1 MDIKFVKNFL
11 VIQSLIFVRWFV
23 FNFLLLFAIFYLFVS
38 VVIIDCKKN
47 HSLSLLS

>member
-23 FNFLLLFAIFYLFVS
+23 FNFLLLFVVFYLLVS
-38 VVIIDCKKN
+38 VAIIDA
-47 HSLSLLS
+47 